1 MTPDYYTLLGVAPGA
16 EDELIRAA
24 YLALAKRYHP
34 DTAAAASPHNVEQ
47 FRLIAE
53 AYEVLRDP
61 RRRAY
66 YDWCHARQEQNS
78 AQQIQG
84 ERSQEEQEHGEVR
97 APAKSTWLSAIDN
110 PLVYSAGTVALVVAV
125 LFGLIKVIALNV
137 PSANTDVA
145 MGTEKFE
152 GSSSF
157 LSDKAPLQELTD
169 LRRTLQQTKRLAAAN
184 QESLAQERVRSQD
197 LEKQLAAR
205 GDSDKL
211 LARERARIEDLEKQL
226 AARGDSDKLLAQERT
241 RIQDLEKQRATRDDS
256 DKLLAQ
262 ERTRIQEL
270 EKQQL
275 AARGDSDKLLARERA
290 RSQEL
295 GKQLAARGDNDKLLA
310 RERARVQE
318 LEKQLAARGDSEKL
332 LARERARIQELEKQL
347 AARGDNDKLLARE
360 RARIQELEKQLAA
373 RGDNDK
379 LLAQELARSQE
390 LEKQLAAR
398 GDNDQL
404 LAQERARSQELEM
417 QLATRQHVTPAH
429 GHNVIASLSD
439 TSHPTPPPTNE
450 SATPPLPRSDKPVI
464 RAVDNPATLAARPE
478 APGNPEAARLMARA
492 RVLLGQGNIGVARSV
507 LERAAEMGSA
517 PALFTLAETYDPAML
532 TAWGTL
538 GTQGDVGKAQKLYAK
553 AFASGVRE
561 AKDRLNTLRY

>member
-110 PLVYSAGTVALVVAV
+110 PLVYSAGMVALVVAV

-226 AARGDSDKLLAQERT
+226 AARGDN
-241 RIQDLEKQRATRDDS
+241 
-256 DKLLAQ
+256 
-262 ERTRIQEL
+262 
-270 EKQQL
+270 
-275 AARGDSDKLLARERA
+275 DKLLARERA

-295 GKQLAARGDNDKLLA
+295 GKQLAARGDN
-310 RERARVQE
+310 
-318 LEKQLAARGDSEKL
+318 EKL
-332 LARERARIQELEKQL
+332 LAQERS
-347 AARGDNDKLLARE
+347 
-360 RARIQELEKQLAA
+360 RIQELEKQLAA

>member
-16 EDELIRAA
+16 EDELIRTA

-34 DTAAAASPHNVEQ
+34 DTAAASSPHNVEQ

-66 YDWCHARQEQNS
+66 YDWCHARQGQNS

-110 PLVYSAGTVALVVAV
+110 PLVYSAGTVALVVAL
-125 LFGLIKVIALNV
+125 LFGLIKVIVPNV
-137 PSANTDVA
+137 PDANTDAA

-157 LSDKAPLQELTD
+157 LSDKAAQQELTD

-184 QESLAQERVRSQD
+184 QEALVQERVRIQDLEKQLAARSDSDKLLARERARIQD

-211 LARERARIEDLEKQL
+211 LARERARIQDLEKQL

-241 RIQDLEKQRATRDDS
+241 RIQELEKRLAARGDGDKLLAQERTRSQELEKQLAVRGDS

-262 ERTRIQEL
+262 ERSRSQELEKQLAARGDNDKLLVQERARSQEL

-275 AARGDSDKLLARERA
+275 AARSDSEKLLARERA

-295 GKQLAARGDNDKLLA
+295 GKQLAARGDN
-310 RERARVQE
+310 
-318 LEKQLAARGDSEKL
+318 EKL
-332 LARERARIQELEKQL
+332 LAQERSRIQELEKQL
-347 AARGDNDKLLARE
+347 AARG
-360 RARIQELEKQLAA
+360 
-373 RGDNDK
+373 
-379 LLAQELARSQE
+379 
-390 LEKQLAAR
+390 
-398 GDNDQL
+398 
-404 LAQERARSQELEM
+404 
-417 QLATRQHVTPAH
+417 
-429 GHNVIASLSD
+429 
-439 TSHPTPPPTNE
+439 
-450 SATPPLPRSDKPVI
+450 
-464 RAVDNPATLAARPE
+464 
-478 APGNPEAARLMARA
+478 
-492 RVLLGQGNIGVARSV
+492 
-507 LERAAEMGSA
+507 
-517 PALFTLAETYDPAML
+517 
-532 TAWGTL
+532 
-538 GTQGDVGKAQKLYAK
+538 
-553 AFASGVRE
+553 
-561 AKDRLNTLRY
+561 

>member
-47 FRLIAE
+47 VPLIAE

-97 APAKSTWLSAIDN
+97 APARSTWLSAIDN

-211 LARERARIEDLEKQL
+211 LAQERARIEDLEKQL
-226 AARGDSDKLLAQERT
+226 AARGDSDKLLAQ
-241 RIQDLEKQRATRDDS
+241 
-256 DKLLAQ
+256 
-262 ERTRIQEL
+262 
-270 EKQQL
+270 
-275 AARGDSDKLLARERA
+275 ERA

-318 LEKQLAARGDSEKL
+318 LEKQLAARGD
-332 LARERARIQELEKQL
+332 
-347 AARGDNDKLLARE
+347 NDK
-360 RARIQELEKQLAA
+360 
-373 RGDNDK
+373 
-379 LLAQELARSQE
+379 
-390 LEKQLAAR
+390 
-398 GDNDQL
+398 L

-417 QLATRQHVTPAH
+417 QLAARQHDTPAH

>member
-1 MTPDYYTLLGVAPGA
+1 MTPDYYMLLGVAPGA
-16 EDELIRAA
+16 EDELIRTA

-47 FRLIAE
+47 FQLIAE

-84 ERSQEEQEHGEVR
+84 ERSQGEHEHGEVR

-110 PLVYSAGTVALVVAV
+110 PLVYSAGTVALVVAL
-125 LFGLIKVIALNV
+125 LFGLIKVIVPNV
-137 PSANTDVA
+137 PDANTDAA
-145 MGTEKFE
+145 MRTEKFE

-157 LSDKAPLQELTD
+157 LSDKAALQELTD

-184 QESLAQERVRSQD
+184 QEALAQERVRSQE

-205 GDSDKL
+205 GDGDKL
-211 LARERARIEDLEKQL
+211 LAQERARIQNLEKQL

-241 RIQDLEKQRATRDDS
+241 RIQELEKQLAARSDS
-256 DKLLAQ
+256 EKLLVR
-262 ERTRIQEL
+262 ERARIQEL

-275 AARGDSDKLLARERA
+275 AARSDSDKLLAQERS
-290 RSQEL
+290 RSQ
-295 GKQLAARGDNDKLLA
+295 D
-310 RERARVQE
+310 
-318 LEKQLAARGDSEKL
+318 
-332 LARERARIQELEKQL
+332 
-347 AARGDNDKLLARE
+347 
-360 RARIQELEKQLAA
+360 LEKQLAA

-379 LLAQELARSQE
+379 LLAQE
-390 LEKQLAAR
+390 
-398 GDNDQL
+398 
-404 LAQERARSQELEM
+404 RARSQEFEM
-417 QLATRQHVTPAH
+417 QLATRQHATRAH
-429 GHNVIASLSD
+429 GQNVIASLLD

-492 RVLLGQGNIGVARSV
+492 QVLLGQGNIGVARRV

-517 PALFTLAETYDPAML
+517 PALFTLAETYDPAIL
-532 TAWGTL
+532 SAWGTL
-538 GTQGDVGKAQKLYAK
+538 GTQGDVGKAQELYAK
-553 AFASGVRE
+553 AFASGVRQ

>member
-66 YDWCHARQEQNS
+66 YDWCHARQEQKS

-137 PSANTDVA
+137 PYANTDVA

-211 LARERARIEDLEKQL
+211 LAQERARIEDLEKQL
-226 AARGDSDKLLAQERT
+226 AARGDSDKLLAQ
-241 RIQDLEKQRATRDDS
+241 
-256 DKLLAQ
+256 
-262 ERTRIQEL
+262 
-270 EKQQL
+270 
-275 AARGDSDKLLARERA
+275 ERA

-318 LEKQLAARGDSEKL
+318 LEKQLAARGDNEKL
-332 LARERARIQELEKQL
+332 LAQERS
-347 AARGDNDKLLARE
+347 
-360 RARIQELEKQLAA
+360 RIQELEKQLAA

-450 SATPPLPRSDKPVI
+450 SATPPLPRSDKPVM
-464 RAVDNPATLAARPE
+464 RALDNPA
-478 APGNPEAARLMARA
+478 
-492 RVLLGQGNIGVARSV
+492 
-507 LERAAEMGSA
+507 
-517 PALFTLAETYDPAML
+517 
-532 TAWGTL
+532 
-538 GTQGDVGKAQKLYAK
+538 
-553 AFASGVRE
+553 
-561 AKDRLNTLRY
+561 

>member
-1 MTPDYYTLLGVAPGA
+1 LVTRADLTVAHMRKVLLAGRAICKRIRQWPTYLEGWNRSMTPDYYTLLGVAPGA

-226 AARGDSDKLLAQERT
+226 AARGDSDKLLAQER
-241 RIQDLEKQRATRDDS
+241 S
-256 DKLLAQ
+256 
-262 ERTRIQEL
+262 
-270 EKQQL
+270 
-275 AARGDSDKLLARERA
+275 
-290 RSQEL
+290 
-295 GKQLAARGDNDKLLA
+295 
-310 RERARVQE
+310 
-318 LEKQLAARGDSEKL
+318 
-332 LARERARIQELEKQL
+332 RIQELEKQL
-347 AARGDNDKLLARE
+347 AARGDSDKLLVQERARGQELEKQQLAARSDSDKLLARE
-360 RARIQELEKQLAA
+360 RAR
-373 RGDNDK
+373 
-379 LLAQELARSQE
+379 S
-390 LEKQLAAR
+390 
-398 GDNDQL
+398 
-404 LAQERARSQELEM
+404 
-417 QLATRQHVTPAH
+417 
-429 GHNVIASLSD
+429 
-439 TSHPTPPPTNE
+439 
-450 SATPPLPRSDKPVI
+450 
-464 RAVDNPATLAARPE
+464 
-478 APGNPEAARLMARA
+478 
-492 RVLLGQGNIGVARSV
+492 
-507 LERAAEMGSA
+507 
-517 PALFTLAETYDPAML
+517 
-532 TAWGTL
+532 
-538 GTQGDVGKAQKLYAK
+538 
-553 AFASGVRE
+553 
-561 AKDRLNTLRY
+561 

>member
-241 RIQDLEKQRATRDDS
+241 RIQELEKQRAARGDS

-290 RSQEL
+290 RIEDL
-295 GKQLAARGDNDKLLA
+295 EKQLAARGDNDKLLA